1 MCCSGLKNCY
11 LMLCTWGGMSLP
23 WIIKSCGSFSSK
35 ADNTLR
41 WALPSKKCLFYGG
54 GFVPSL
60 QSVFLLWS
68 QRTRTVLFFAI
79 MCCSGTCLQPRLIR
93 HEWGTSFFD
102 VGASLKN
109 CSHRLKKT
117 KPCRSFEPKVDK
129 LLAGLE

>member
-1 MCCSGLKNCY
+1 MGN
-11 LMLCTWGGMSLP
+11 
-23 WIIKSCGSFSSK
+23 K
-35 ADNTLR
+35 AM
-41 WALPSKKCLFYGG
+41 WAIRPQSRQYSWMGTALQKVPFYGG

-117 KPCRSFEPKVDK
+117 KPYGSEGPKADK